1 MVGWWLDPSH
11 LGRDQSCGSQLAG
24 TYQCQ
29 YPHMLTTEGPAFRLA
44 TALAIGLLMGAE
56 RERRKG
62 EGPRRSPAG
71 IRTFAVAA
79 LAGGVSYRL
88 GGELLLAVTTL
99 ALAGFCAVAYW
110 RGHDKDPGLTSETA
124 RLLAALLGGLA
135 QVEIAIASGI
145 AVVVTILLAA
155 RTPLHHFVRAVLS
168 ENRRRPTPS
177 FCGRGPGGL
186 APDSEPLPGAVR
198 RDQSTHHLE
207 DRDPD
212 DLDQRG
218 RIYRGPVG
226 GRTFRTAGGRLCVGI
241 CFQHGDHRC
250 DGGAGGAW
258 PRWRV
263 EPWPARCSQTPPQLS
278 TALVLAAIS
287 PPVLRLLRLPL
298 IAAGIVATAYGAL
311 LMLLSARHRV
321 SQHSHP
327 GRAFSLKTALGLG
340 GTIAVVLLLSA
351 ALNAWFGEGGALAAA
366 AIAGFADT
374 HSAAVSVASL
384 VAANKMAA
392 REAVLPILAGT
403 HYQHRK
409 QGCVC
414 QCGWRTAL
422 CSAGGSGSSA
432 YDRLHLVRT
441 GIPGDSLNGQT
452 NGEIVESKSGLA
464 ARCL

>member
-1 MVGWWLDPSH
+1 
-11 LGRDQSCGSQLAG
+11 
-24 TYQCQ
+24 
-29 YPHMLTTEGPAFRLA
+29 MLTTESPAFRLA

-62 EGPRRSPAG
+62 AGPGRSPAG

-79 LAGGVSYRL
+79 LLGGVSYRL

-124 RLLAALLGGLA
+124 LLLAALLGGLA

-168 ENRRRPTPS
+168 EQEVTDALIFVAAVLVVLPLTPNRYLGPFGAINPRTIWKIVILMISISAGGYIAVRFVGARFGLPVAGFASGFVSSTATIGAMGERAAHEPALARP
-177 FCGRGPGGL
+177 
-186 APDSEPLPGAVR
+186 AVAGAV
-198 RDQSTHHLE
+198 
-207 DRDPD
+207 
-212 DLDQRG
+212 
-218 RIYRGPVG
+218 
-226 GRTFRTAGGRLCVGI
+226 
-241 CFQHGDHRC
+241 
-250 DGGAGGAW
+250 
-258 PRWRV
+258 
-263 EPWPARCSQTPPQLS
+263 LS
-278 TALVLAAIS
+278 NVATVIEMALVLAAIS

-351 ALNAWFGEGGALAAA
+351 ALNVWFGERGVLVAA

-392 REAVLPILAGT
+392 REGVVPILAGLT
-403 HYQHRK
+403 TNTISK
-409 QGCVC
+409 VVF
-414 QCGWRTAL
+414 A
-422 CSAGGSGSSA
+422 SVAGGRRFAAQVVPG
-432 YDRLHLVRT
+432 LVLMIAAT
-441 GIPGDSLNGQT
+441 WL
-452 NGEIVESKSGLA
+452 GLA
-464 ARCL
+464 FLGTR

>member
-1 MVGWWLDPSH
+1 
-11 LGRDQSCGSQLAG
+11 
-24 TYQCQ
+24 
-29 YPHMLTTEGPAFRLA
+29 MLTTESPAFRLA

-62 EGPRRSPAG
+62 AGPGRSPAG

-79 LAGGVSYRL
+79 LLGGISYRL

-124 RLLAALLGGLA
+124 LLLAALLGGLA

-168 ENRRRPTPS
+168 EQEVNDALIFVAAVLVVLPLTPNRYLGPFGAINPRTIWKIVILMISISAAGYIAVRSMGARFGLPVAGFASGFVSSTATIGAMGERAAHEPALARP
-177 FCGRGPGGL
+177 
-186 APDSEPLPGAVR
+186 AVAGAV
-198 RDQSTHHLE
+198 
-207 DRDPD
+207 
-212 DLDQRG
+212 
-218 RIYRGPVG
+218 
-226 GRTFRTAGGRLCVGI
+226 
-241 CFQHGDHRC
+241 
-250 DGGAGGAW
+250 
-258 PRWRV
+258 
-263 EPWPARCSQTPPQLS
+263 LS
-278 TALVLAAIS
+278 NVATVIGMAVVLAATS

-351 ALNAWFGEGGALAAA
+351 ALNVWFGERGVLVAA

-374 HSAAVSVASL
+374 HSATVSVASL

-392 REAVLPILAGT
+392 REAVVPILAGLT
-403 HYQHRK
+403 TNTISK
-409 QGCVC
+409 VVF
-414 QCGWRTAL
+414 A
-422 CSAGGSGSSA
+422 SVAGGRRFAAQVVPG
-432 YDRLHLVRT
+432 LVLMIAAT
-441 GIPGDSLNGQT
+441 WL
-452 NGEIVESKSGLA
+452 GLA
-464 ARCL
+464 FLGTR